1 MYRGYFFA
9 EYARKIEE
17 NAGKI
22 GEFPRNPFLEVAEL
36 KGDPAVVSGRF
47 RSFSLSFPVIPGYD
61 SDSFRFLSVFIPFH
75 SSFSNYIITFAPDFI
90 QLIAVM
96 KKIILILAII
106 FMAIGAKA
114 QSTIQSEDGKYP
126 VYCDLKAYN
135 FWGVGKVKVMLDMGA
150 VSNGGGSFESLYG
163 EDGKQIKFNTVMAAV
178 NYMAKKGWILDKTYY
193 VTEGAG
199 RAVLHYVLVK
209 RVKND
214 SEIREGLIIKDE
226 Q

>member
-75 SSFSNYIITFAPDFI
+75 SFSFLNPLFYALKHKKVIYFKISPFLFGSSNYSSYFCQRLTDDSKLSGRATVSPMASQPQAFFMP
-90 QLIAVM
+90 
-96 KKIILILAII
+96 KSII
-106 FMAIGAKA
+106 FPA
-114 QSTIQSEDGKYP
+114 TGKRCTY
-126 VYCDLKAYN
+126 
-135 FWGVGKVKVMLDMGA
+135 
-150 VSNGGGSFESLYG
+150 
-163 EDGKQIKFNTVMAAV
+163 MAA
-178 NYMAKKGWILDKTYY
+178 A
-193 VTEGAG
+193 
-199 RAVLHYVLVK
+199 
-209 RVKND
+209 
-214 SEIREGLIIKDE
+214 
-226 Q
+226 